1 MRLDRGLDDGDE
13 AGRDDV
19 MNLTPMV
26 DVVFLLL
33 VFFLAATTFAN
44 EEVELD
50 LRLPEARTGEAG
62 VTGHQLTVNVMADG
76 RILVE
81 GREVTLEAL
90 RQKLAAAQQRDSKQA
105 VLVRGD
111 QQAQF
116 GLGMQVLDACRLAR
130 ITKVDFAALPAPK
143 R

>member
-1 MRLDRGLDDGDE
+1 MRLDDGDDPE
-13 AGRDDV
+13 RDDV

-50 LRLPEARTGEAG
+50 LRLPEARTGEAATPG
-62 VTGHQLTVNVMADG
+62 QPIVVNLSADG
-76 RILVE
+76 RILVQ

-111 QQAQF
+111 REAQF
-116 GLGMQVLDACRLAR
+116 GLGMQILDACRAAR
-130 ITKVDFAALPAPK
+130 LTKVDFAALPAPK

>member
-1 MRLDRGLDDGDE
+1 MRLDVDDADGND
-13 AGRDDV
+13 G

-50 LRLPEARTGEAG
+50 LRLPEARSGAPS
-62 VTGHQLTVNVMADG
+62 VVGHQLVVNVLASG
-76 RILVE
+76 RITVE
-81 GREVTLEAL
+81 GRDVTLEAL
-90 RQKLAAAQQRDSKQA
+90 RQKLVAAQQRDQKQS

-111 QQAQF
+111 EAAQF

>member
-1 MRLDRGLDDGDE
+1 MRHE
-13 AGRDDV
+13 RDDSDEDFGI
-19 MNLTPMV
+19 NLTPMV

-33 VFFLAATTFAN
+33 IFFLAATTFAS

-50 LRLPEARTGEAG
+50 LRLPQAKSGQAG
-62 VTGHQLTVNVMADG
+62 KGDRPLTVNVLADG
-76 RILVE
+76 TLHVD
-81 GREVTLEAL
+81 GRAVTFEAL
-90 RQKLAAAQQRDSKQA
+90 RQKLQAAGERNAEQA

-116 GLGMQVLDACRLAR
+116 GIGVQVLDACRLAR
-130 ITKVDFAALPAPK
+130 IKKVDFAALPV